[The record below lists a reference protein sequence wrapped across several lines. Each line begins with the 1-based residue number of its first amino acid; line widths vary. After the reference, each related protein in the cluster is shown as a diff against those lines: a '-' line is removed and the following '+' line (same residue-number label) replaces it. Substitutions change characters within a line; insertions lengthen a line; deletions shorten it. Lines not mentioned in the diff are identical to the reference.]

1 MACDDLPLCGAGVMD
16 FTAHYQSPLGAIT
29 MASDGTSL
37 VGLWFDGQRFYA
49 STLSSARCE
58 RPGLEVFADTRRWLD
73 IYFSGRDPGF
83 VPPLLLRTSAFRQ
96 RVWQE
101 LLTIPFGCT
110 ATYGQIALRIAQGQ
124 DTVVS
129 ARAVG
134 GAIGHNSISLIIPCH
149 RVVASDGS
157 LTGYAAGLERKA
169 TLLNMEKN
177 GKL

>member
-1 MACDDLPLCGAGVMD
+1 MD

-29 MASDGTSL
+29 MASDGTRL

-49 STLSSARCE
+49 DSLTSAHCE
-58 RPGLEVFADTRRWLD
+58 RPGLEIFADTRRWLD

-83 VPPLLLRTSAFRQ
+83 VPPLLMRTSAFRQ

-101 LLTIPFGCT
+101 MLAIPFGCT
-110 ATYGQIALRIAQGQ
+110 ATYGQIARRIAQGAAG
-124 DTVVS
+124 VS
-129 ARAVG
+129 AQAVG
-134 GAIGHNSISLIIPCH
+134 GAVGHNSISLIIPCH

-169 TLLNMEKN
+169 ALLNMEKN